1 MSRYPFSSATS
12 GVLYAEDFGE
22 PLVPQPHKTAP
33 AAAKVDSKAVL
44 PSFSLDELRA
54 AAERARAEG
63 RDAERL
69 ASAQLQAAQRSAA
82 LAGIAEGVHAAHS
95 QAGRLVEH
103 GLDAIACTTL
113 AMLSAAL
120 PALCVSRAETD
131 LRNLLRHILPP
142 ARHLPELHIRLN
154 PSLRPALEEEAT
166 SLLEGSAVRVIWT
179 EVDKMMPGDVA
190 VSWQNGSALREI
202 NATCA
207 SIRDAVMTLLDDR
220 PKSLEMEAPD
230 VQ

>member
-1 MSRYPFSSATS
+1 MSRYPFSSATY

-22 PLVPQPHKTAP
+22 PLVPAAPKAAP
-33 AAAKVDSKAVL
+33 AAAKAESNAVL

-54 AAERARAEG
+54 AVERARIEG
-63 RDAERL
+63 GDAERL
-69 ASAQLQAAQRSAA
+69 ALAQSQAAQRSAA
-82 LAGIAEGVHAAHS
+82 LASIAQGVHAAQA
-95 QAGRLVEH
+95 QAGQLIEQ
-103 GLDAIACTTL
+103 GLDAIACTVL
-113 AMLSAAL
+113 GMLSAAL

-131 LRNLLRHILPP
+131 LRNLLGQILPP
-142 ARHLPELHIRLN
+142 ARHLPELYIRLN
-154 PSLRPALEEEAT
+154 PSLRQAMEEEAT

-220 PKSLEMEAPD
+220 PKSLEMEALD